1 MFDMGSLRMLRSL
14 GIYSSLPWEGATLHL
29 HWATTERTRSATFRF
44 LKILL
49 FHQHLLE
56 YYHLISIYII
66 LRLSLSG
73 MDNLHGHGSSERTTL
88 PQGDTHALSVSLPTW
103 ADVAQYVGT
112 QPPGPRWSSVAH
124 DDGVAT
130 RLCQGINP
138 LIARVTERL
147 ANGKDRICHCLL
159 FTNRDGA
166 SRFLR
171 AWGNEQDHLWRG
183 KIETVAFAPPKNA
196 ECSDETRRWASFCVL
211 LFNGFSSTNLDK
223 AMLVWCEH
231 GDSISSRHADA
242 CLERLDYLASK
253 SENAEYA
260 TAPGRRS
267 CGLEKISFG
276 DSKRLIKGKIQEL
289 ATSETHQSFTDSRIK
304 NGHIFLF
311 ANGSTALS
319 AVCRVVASIKPPAHK
334 WIAYGWLS
342 GRTRDVLLTN
352 ITGDVK
358 FYLDTTSD
366 LCKLEHSLEEGQKAN
381 ALFCTFPNILT
392 LKCPDLWRIH
402 NLSVKHGFI
411 VICDDSVWPMQSMLT
426 SSRLSTFE

>member
-1 MFDMGSLRMLRSL
+1 
-14 GIYSSLPWEGATLHL
+14 
-29 HWATTERTRSATFRF
+29 
-44 LKILL
+44 
-49 FHQHLLE
+49 
-56 YYHLISIYII
+56 
-66 LRLSLSG
+66 

-138 LIARVTERL
+138 LIERVNERL

-171 AWGNEQDHLWRG
+171 AWGNEQDQLWRG

-196 ECSDETRRWASFCVL
+196 ECSDETRRWASFCAL
-211 LFNGFSSTNLDK
+211 LFNGSSSTNPDK
-223 AMLVWCEH
+223 AMLVWREH
-231 GDSISSRHADA
+231 GDFISSRHADA

-260 TAPGRRS
+260 TAPARRS

-276 DSKRLIKGKIQEL
+276 DSK
-289 ATSETHQSFTDSRIK
+289 
-304 NGHIFLF
+304 
-311 ANGSTALS
+311 
-319 AVCRVVASIKPPAHK
+319 
-334 WIAYGWLS
+334 
-342 GRTRDVLLTN
+342 
-352 ITGDVK
+352 
-358 FYLDTTSD
+358 
-366 LCKLEHSLEEGQKAN
+366 
-381 ALFCTFPNILT
+381 
-392 LKCPDLWRIH
+392 
-402 NLSVKHGFI
+402 
-411 VICDDSVWPMQSMLT
+411 
-426 SSRLSTFE
+426 